1 MNTSN
6 NRKSGLKKQSETK
19 EFTNLGSLSKK
30 YIRNIPEI
38 NSNFFENSLDA
49 MMIGSQDGRIH
60 AANSAA
66 CKMLGRSEKEI
77 CRLGRNGIVEQN
89 KQLIEA
95 VRKRRESGNFFGE
108 LTFIKKDGTSFTG
121 EVSASVFTNSDG
133 REFTTLIIRDIS
145 ERKKSERKFFEF
157 GERYRLLMENS
168 GLGIGYY
175 GLDGKILM
183 FNQQA
188 IINLGG
194 KAEDYIGKNVT
205 AVFGKEAGQIYIDRF
220 KLVLASER
228 PLKYEDYVNLDGK
241 PSWYMSTH
249 TRILDKNGN
258 VDGIQVIADNITQKK
273 IAENTILE
281 KNANLTAIFENTKDM
296 IASRDKKNCLVA
308 FNTPFKEIVRKL
320 YNAEAVT
327 GLNTL
332 KYLKKKDEIK
342 WNGILNDVLNGIVYK
357 SEFDWDF
364 GNGDI
369 RTYTISYQPIILNGE
384 IIGTLETNRDI
395 TESKRADDKIREGY
409 LYARSLIEAS
419 LDPLVTINIAGKI
432 TDVNVATEKITGLKR
447 ENLIGSDFADY
458 FENPDKAKT
467 GYKTVFSEGEVKD
480 YPLTVL
486 HKSGRRI
493 DVLYNATLFKNEYG
507 EVQGVF
513 AAARDITKLKKTE
526 EELRKSKKMLEKLNQ
541 HLLEVRE
548 NERNQIA
555 LNLHDD
561 LGQKLTA
568 INLDIAWLK
577 SRIGVQSKSVREK
590 FEEMS
595 SMIKETVESIRET
608 SSLLRPAILFDLG
621 LVPAIKS
628 QLGKFEKQTGI
639 KCHFYFKPEE
649 FDIEERV
656 ALILYRILQE
666 SLTNIARHSGASA
679 TEIDLVMLKNKIEMI
694 IEDNGKGIAK
704 DKVNSLE
711 SMGIAGMKERVKS
724 ANGKIIIRGENG
736 AGTRIEV
743 KIPLIKVKVDD

>member
-320 YNAEAVT
+320 YNAEAVP

-447 ENLIGSDFADY
+447 ENLIESDFADY